1 MELGMTKT
9 ILVSNE
15 VISNHHDEDLELMM
29 LEDMSYACDQE
40 FNPKEPDQKKSDK
53 TKDCDK
59 MSEFDCK
66 TPREGSDSGLGDVEV
81 NYINID
87 IDEYNL
93 EYLSDDNLLIECD

>member
-1 MELGMTKT
+1 
-9 ILVSNE
+9 
-15 VISNHHDEDLELMM
+15 MM

-40 FNPKEPDQKKSDK
+40 FNPKEPAQNKSDK

-81 NYINID
+81 NCINID